1 MRAPRPPPAPG
12 PAHNSVVPQFHVKYT
27 AILTSHIVPHY
38 NCTSAACNVG
48 PSKDTSLRGA
58 SRLHRRLMGWP
69 STLMEERRGR
79 LHVRRERLRLVQPD
93 GPGTG
98 RRAQLRVGV
107 LRGGPPARGR
117 SPSLRQLVMGRVIV
131 VVAVRVGSSW
141 SMVVSCRRW
150 DRGGGPSCPI
160 MGRSSPRRLPPV
172 WIACLVARIGAPKA
186 QLRVWGR
193 LGEETRRR
201 LVGSSSG
208 GWA

>member
-1 MRAPRPPPAPG
+1 MRAPRPPQAPG
-12 PAHNSVVPQFHVKYT
+12 PAHNSVVPHFHVVHCHTHFSYRP
-27 AILTSHIVPHY
+27 ALQLY
-38 NCTSAACNVG
+38 ECCLQCGG

-58 SRLHRRLMGWP
+58 SRLHRWLMRWP